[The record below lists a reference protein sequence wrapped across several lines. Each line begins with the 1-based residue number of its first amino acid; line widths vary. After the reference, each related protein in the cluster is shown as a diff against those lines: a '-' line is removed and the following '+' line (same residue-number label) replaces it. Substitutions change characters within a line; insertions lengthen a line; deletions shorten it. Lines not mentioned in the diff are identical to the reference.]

1 MHIKTTVLLALA
13 VGAFTLSY
21 AQKNVSQTN
30 KVASPDG
37 NIVIEVTA
45 GPKMLW
51 SVSHK
56 GQPVITPSAIALAA
70 DYNDTI
76 GNNAKVVSA
85 KVTAVND
92 VIDALNYKKD
102 KVVDNYN
109 ELVLQCKNDYSVVFR
124 AYNDGAAYRFVT
136 KKQTSLIIVN
146 EEANF
151 NFAADDSAYVP
162 YANDP
167 HDGDKFQT
175 SFENLYQHIKLS
187 QFVKDSVAFAPVLV
201 ELANGKKAVITEV
214 DLEDYPGMFL
224 QAGTGNNLHGVYAPF
239 VTETRPN
246 SANAAQVLVR
256 KRADYIAKT
265 MGTRSFPWRVV
276 VVSENDKDLM
286 NSDMVYKLAS
296 PSRVTDVSWIKPGKA
311 SWDWWN
317 DWNISHV
324 NFKAGVNT
332 DTYKFYIDFAAAN
345 HLEYIL
351 MDAGWSNDKD
361 LMKIIPSIDLPEI
374 ISYAKQK
381 NIGVWLWGGS
391 QPMNAKMDQVVEYYS
406 QLGIKGFKID
416 FMDRDDQGMVNFYY
430 TLAKKAAEHHLMID
444 YHGAYKPTGLQR
456 TYPNVLNFEGVRGLE
471 NAKWSA
477 ADMPPY
483 DVTIPFIR
491 MLAGPMDYT
500 PGAMKNATKRDFKPI
515 YDAPFSQGTRC
526 HQLAMYVVYEA
537 PFAMLSDAPN
547 NYMKEQECTN
557 FIAAVP
563 TVFNETVALDSK
575 VGAYAAIARRSG
587 TNWFV
592 GAMGDWNDRDVTIDL
607 SFLGSGNF
615 EAEIYQ
621 DGINANKEA
630 TDYVKQ
636 IIKVSAGDKLPVHLA
651 QGGGWAAR
659 IYPAK

>member
-13 VGAFTLSY
+13 ACAFTLTH

-45 GPKMLW
+45 GAKMLW

-56 GQPVITPSAIALAA
+56 GQPVITPSVISLAA
-70 DYNDTI
+70 DYSDTI

-85 KVTAVND
+85 RVTSVNN

-109 ELVLQCKNDYSVVFR
+109 ELVLQCKNDYSIIFR

-136 KKQTSLIIVN
+136 KKQTSLIILN

-151 NFAADDSAYVP
+151 NFADDDSAYVP

-167 HDGDKFQT
+167 HEGDKFQT

-187 QFVKDSVAFAPVLV
+187 QFIKDTVAFAPVLV
-201 ELANGKKAVITEV
+201 ELANGKKAVIMEA

-224 QAGTGNNLHGVYAPF
+224 QAGSGNNLHGVYAPF
-239 VTETRPN
+239 VTETKPN

-276 VVSENDKDLM
+276 VISESDKDLM

-296 PSRVTDVSWIKPGKA
+296 PSRLTDVSWIKPGKA

-361 LMKIIPSIDLPEI
+361 LMKIIPSINLPEI
-374 ISYAKQK
+374 IDYAKQK

-406 QLGIKGFKID
+406 KLGIKGFKID

-430 TLAKKAAEHHLMID
+430 TLAQKAADHHLMID

-456 TYPNVLNFEGVRGLE
+456 TYPNVMNFEGVRGLE

-500 PGAMKNATKRDFKPI
+500 PGAMKNATKNDFKPI

-557 FIAAVP
+557 FIASVP

-575 VGAYAAIARRSG
+575 VGAYAAIGRRSG

-592 GAMGDWNDRDVTIDL
+592 GAMGDWNDRDITIDL

-621 DGINANKEA
+621 DGLNANKEA
-630 TDYVKQ
+630 TDYVRQ
-636 IIKVSAGDKLPVHLA
+636 VIKVSAGDKLPVHLA

>member
-1 MHIKTTVLLALA
+1 MHIKTTVLLAWA
-13 VGAFTLSY
+13 ICAFTLIN
-21 AQKNVSQTN
+21 AQKNISQTN
-30 KVASPDG
+30 KVTSPDG
-37 NIVIEVTA
+37 NIVVEVTT
-45 GPKMLW
+45 GPRMLW

-56 GQPVITPSAIALAA
+56 GQPVITPSAIGLAA
-70 DYNDTI
+70 DYYDTI
-76 GNNAKVVSA
+76 GNNAKIISA
-85 KVTAVND
+85 KVTSVDDIITAV
-92 VIDALNYKKD
+92 NYKKD
-102 KVVDNYN
+102 KIVDKYN
-109 ELVLQCKNDYSVVFR
+109 ELILQCKNDYSVIFR

-146 EEANF
+146 EDANF
-151 NFAADDSAYVP
+151 NFADDDSVYVP

-167 HDGDKFQT
+167 HEGDKFQT

-187 QFVKDSVAFAPVLV
+187 QFVKDTVAFAPVLV
-201 ELANGKKAVITEV
+201 ELANGKKAVITEA

-239 VTETRPN
+239 VMETKPN
-246 SANAAQVLVR
+246 SANSAQVLVR

-265 MGTRSFPWRVV
+265 MGVRSFPWRVV
-276 VVSENDKDLM
+276 VISENDKDLM

-296 PSRVTDVSWIKPGKA
+296 PSRLTDVSWIKPGKA

-351 MDAGWSNDKD
+351 MDAGWSDGKD

-391 QPMNAKMDQVVEYYS
+391 QPMNVKMDEVLDYYS
-406 QLGIKGFKID
+406 KLGIKGFKID
-416 FMDRDDQGMVNFYY
+416 FMDRDDQSMVQFYY
-430 TLAKKAAEHHLMID
+430 TLAQKAAEHHLMIN

-500 PGAMKNATKRDFKPI
+500 PGAMKNATKKDFRPI

-526 HQLAMYVVYEA
+526 HQLAMYVMYEA

-557 FIAAVP
+557 FVAAVP

-575 VGAYAAIARRSG
+575 LGAYAAIARRSG
-587 TNWFV
+587 ANWFV
-592 GAMGDWNDRDVTIDL
+592 GALGDWNDRDITIDL
-607 SFLGSGNF
+607 DFLGSGNY

-630 TDYVKQ
+630 TDYVRQ
-636 IIKVSAGDKLPVHLA
+636 VIKVSAGDKFPVHLA
-651 QGGGWAAR
+651 QGGGFVAR